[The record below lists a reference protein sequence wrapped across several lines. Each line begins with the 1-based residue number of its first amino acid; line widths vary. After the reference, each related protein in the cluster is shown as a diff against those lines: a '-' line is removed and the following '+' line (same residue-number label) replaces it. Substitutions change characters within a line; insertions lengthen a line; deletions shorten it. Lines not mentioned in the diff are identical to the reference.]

1 MPRNT
6 PIDAETPVQDQTPP
20 VQAPPDVPPVAGQ
33 PQAPPLF
40 GVLILAGL
48 VIVGVGLRST
58 ANIVGPVF
66 LVLTLVITV
75 SPLRRWLMRH
85 RWPSALASI
94 ASLLAIYLLLIV
106 ILGSVV
112 WSLYRLVATLPQYGA
127 AFTRIF
133 DSLIGLTQR
142 FGYGTEQLT
151 KLASSF
157 QVSSLAGPAQSLLG
171 ALTGGASL
179 LILIIAVVIFMVFDQ
194 AGMPERIAVIRDS
207 RPHIADGLLNFAG
220 RVRKYWIVTTVF
232 GLLVAVLDTVALF
245 VIGVPLAL
253 TWGVL
258 AFVTNYIPN
267 IGFVIGLIPPA
278 LIALLDGG
286 VGSMIAVIVVYVVLN
301 IVVQT
306 IIQPR
311 FTGDAVGI
319 SGTVAFI
326 SLIFWAYLL
335 GGLGALLAIPATLFL
350 KSTLVDNSV
359 PASWV
364 NALVSAEPR
373 ADQPE
378 QPRRRTRATPDAG
391 DAEDAA
397 DAKGP
402 SRSRRAAPAPSDG

>member
-1 MPRNT
+1 MPRST
-6 PIDAETPVQDQTPP
+6 HAKDKTPVRDQTPA

-33 PQAPPLF
+33 PQAPALF
-40 GVLILAGL
+40 GILLLGGL
-48 VIVGVGLRST
+48 VIIGVGLKST

-75 SPLRRWLMRH
+75 SPLRSWLVR
-85 RWPSALASI
+85 RRVPSALASI
-94 ASLLAIYLLLIV
+94 ISLLAMYLLLIV

-112 WSLYRLVATLPQYGA
+112 WSVYRLVATLPQYGP
-127 AFTRIF
+127 AFTQIF
-133 DSLIGLTQR
+133 NSLAGVAER
-142 FGYGTEQLT
+142 FGYGADQIRQ
-151 KLASSF
+151 LASSF
-157 QVSSLAGPAQSLLG
+157 QVSSLTGPARSLLG

-179 LILIIAVVIFMVFDQ
+179 LILIAAVVIFMAFDQ
-194 AGMPERIAVIRDS
+194 AGMPDRIAVIRES

-232 GLLVAVLDTVALF
+232 GLVVAVLDVISLLI
-245 VIGVPLAL
+245 IGVPLAL

-301 IVVQT
+301 VVVQT

-326 SLIFWAYLL
+326 SLIFWAYLM
-335 GGLGALLAIPATLFL
+335 GGLGALIAIPATLFL
-350 KSTLVDNSV
+350 KSVLVDNSV

-364 NALVSAEPR
+364 NALISSEPK

-378 QPRRRTRATPDAG
+378 PPRRRRGTTPASP
-391 DAEDAA
+391 E
-397 DAKGP
+397 AKGP
-402 SRSRRAAPAPSDG
+402 SRRSMRPQPAPARVDG

>member
-6 PIDAETPVQDQTPP
+6 PVQDKTPP
-20 VQAPPDVPPVAGQ
+20 VQAPPDVPPIAGQ
-33 PQAPPLF
+33 PQAPPF
-40 GVLILAGL
+40 FSILLVAGL
-48 VIVGVGLRST
+48 VIIGVGLKST
-58 ANIVGPVF
+58 ASIIGPIF

-75 SPLRRWLMRH
+75 SPLRKLLVRH
-85 RWPSALASI
+85 RWPSALASVV
-94 ASLLAIYLLLIV
+94 SLLAMYLLLII

-112 WSLYRLVATLPQYGA
+112 WSLYRLVATLPQYA
-127 AFTRIF
+127 TAFTRIF
-133 DSLIGLTQR
+133 NSLIKVTER

-157 QVSSLAGPAQSLLG
+157 QVSSLAGPAQSLLS

-179 LILIIAVVIFMVFDQ
+179 LVLIVAVVIFMAFDQ
-194 AGMPERIAVIRDS
+194 AGMPERIAVIRQS

-220 RVRKYWIVTTVF
+220 RVRKYWVVTTVF
-232 GLLVAVLDTVALF
+232 GLLVAVLDVIALF
-245 VIGVPLAL
+245 IIGVPLAL

-278 LIALLDGG
+278 LIALLAGG
-286 VGSMIAVIVVYVVLN
+286 PGSAIAVVAVYVVLN

-335 GGLGALLAIPATLFL
+335 GAIGALVAIPATLFL
-350 KSTLVDNSV
+350 KSVLIDNSA

-364 NALVSAEPR
+364 NALVSAEPGK
-373 ADQPE
+373 DQPRA
-378 QPRRRTRATPDAG
+378 PRRRSAG
-391 DAEDAA
+391 ARD
-397 DAKGP
+397 
-402 SRSRRAAPAPSDG
+402 DGVPPGSEVR

>member
-6 PIDAETPVQDQTPP
+6 PTDDETPP

-40 GVLILAGL
+40 GILLLAGL
-48 VIVGVGLRST
+48 VIIGVGLKNTS
-58 ANIVGPVF
+58 NIVGPVF

-75 SPLRRWLMRH
+75 SPLRRWLLKH
-85 RWPSALASI
+85 SVPSALASI
-94 ASLLAIYLLLIV
+94 LSLLAIYLLLIV

-112 WSLYRLVATLPQYGA
+112 WSVYRLVETLPEYGP
-127 AFTRIF
+127 AFTKIF
-133 DSLIGLTQR
+133 DSLAGVAEG
-142 FGYGTEQLT
+142 FGYGADRIRG
-151 KLASSF
+151 LASSF
-157 QVSSLAGPAQSLLG
+157 QVSSLSGPLSSLLS

-179 LILIIAVVIFMVFDQ
+179 LILIAAVVIFMVFDM
-194 AGMPERIAVIRDS
+194 AGMPERIAVIRET
-207 RPHIADGLLNFAG
+207 RPHIADGLLNFAS
-220 RVRKYWIVTTVF
+220 RVRKYWIVTTIF
-232 GLLVAVLDTVALF
+232 GFLVAVLDVIALLI
-245 VIGVPLAL
+245 IGVPLAL

-286 VGSMIAVIVVYVVLN
+286 VGSMLAVIVVYVVLN

-326 SLIFWAYLL
+326 SLIFWAYVL

-373 ADQPE
+373 ADQPDP
-378 QPRRRTRATPDAG
+378 PRRRSKRATADQGAAG
-391 DAEDAA
+391 DQEPPA
-397 DAKGP
+397 P
-402 SRSRRAAPAPSDG
+402 RRSGSSAHAPADG

>member
-6 PIDAETPVQDQTPP
+6 PTHDETPP

-40 GVLILAGL
+40 GILLLAGL
-48 VIVGVGLRST
+48 VIIGVGLKST

-75 SPLRRWLMRH
+75 SPLRGWLVR
-85 RWPSALASI
+85 RRVPSALASVI
-94 ASLLAIYLLLIV
+94 SLLAIYLLLIV

-112 WSLYRLVATLPQYGA
+112 YSLYRLVATLPQYGP
-127 AFTRIF
+127 AFTQIF
-133 DSLIGLTQR
+133 DSLAGVAER
-142 FGYGTEQLT
+142 FGYGADQIRQ
-151 KLASSF
+151 LASSF
-157 QVSSLAGPAQSLLG
+157 QVSSLAGPAQSLLS

-179 LILIIAVVIFMVFDQ
+179 IILLAAVVIFMAFDQ
-194 AGMPERIAVIRDS
+194 AGMPERITVIRES
-207 RPHIADGLLNFAG
+207 RPHIADGLLNFAS

-232 GLLVAVLDTVALF
+232 GFLVAVLDVIALLI
-245 VIGVPLAL
+245 IGVPLAL

-286 VGSMIAVIVVYVVLN
+286 VGSMVAVIIVYVVLN

-326 SLIFWAYLL
+326 SLIFWAYVL

-364 NALVSAEPR
+364 NALVSAQPR

-378 QPRRRTRATPDAG
+378 PPRRRPRGGQEQATGGQAGSTGRPGRARRPQR
-391 DAEDAA
+391 
-397 DAKGP
+397 P
-402 SRSRRAAPAPSDG
+402 SPAPADD